1 MDKNYGLPH
10 IDRRY
15 DGDDNASKMRRT
27 RRDLKIQAER
37 SEAERK
43 EKESKRLSD
52 SIDKH
57 FKTTFIG
64 ALSAFEKEFGGV
76 WADGVPEAELTDQE
90 YRWRKRW
97 ENVRNTILTN
107 GNNER
112 RATQA
117 ELREYTVRRDRDHV
131 DINFT
136 K

>member
-1 MDKNYGLPH
+1 MDNV
-10 IDRRY
+10 
-15 DGDDNASKMRRT
+15 SKMRRV
-27 RRDLKIQAER
+27 RRDEQVEIER
-37 SEAERK
+37 NEK
-43 EKESKRLSD
+43 EKEFKRLSD

-64 ALSAFEKEFGGV
+64 ALSAIEMEFGPRL
-76 WADGVPEAELTDQE
+76 WAPGVPEEELTDDE

-97 ENVRNTILTN
+97 AVVRDNILTN

-131 DINFT
+131 DIRFNR
-136 K
+136 